1 MAITELTLDIQG
13 MTCAS
18 CVRRVEKALA
28 KVEGVSECSVNL
40 ATEQAHL
47 RIGDAPTPNDKRGLF
62 GLQMA
67 RANPQASVTT
77 SATAE
82 KAIQAV
88 LQAVQKAGYEA
99 RVHQDDKTPA
109 AATDQAGWKVAVAAL
124 LSIPLVLPMLLAP
137 VGLHAMPPAWVQF
150 LLATPVQFWLG
161 WRFYRAGWHA
171 ARSLSGNMDLLVAI
185 GTSAAYGLSLWL
197 WAPWAAAPAT
207 AHQAAHAQP
216 PQPHLYFESAA
227 VVITLVMLGKW
238 LETRAKHKTLAALEA
253 LRALR
258 PETALVMVDGQPQER
273 PLKALQR
280 GDVVMVRPGQ
290 RVSVDGEITEGRSHL
305 DESAITGES
314 LPVPREVGQRVI
326 GGTLNGEGLL
336 LVRTTAL
343 GAETALSRIVR
354 LVEQAQARKAPIQQT
369 VDRVSA
375 VFVPAVML
383 IALFTLIGWRLWA
396 PEAAWEGAIV
406 HAVAV
411 LVIAC
416 PCALGLATPATLM
429 VGTGMA
435 AQLGL
440 LVRDAQALELLRA
453 VKVVAL
459 DKTGTLTQGQP
470 RLVECVAA
478 PDRLEVGAAMALAAA
493 LQQGSE
499 HPLAKAVRD
508 SAAQQGLSVAHAS
521 ALEVVPGRGLQGTV
535 EEHSTLR
542 LGSTRWM
549 QELGID
555 LRPVQGA
562 IDAALAQGRTVSVL
576 ASDSHA
582 LAALS
587 FGDTLRP
594 EALEAV
600 ATLRA
605 LGVRCVMISGDNEA
619 AARAIAREVGIDDV
633 RAPVLPAEKAQ
644 AVQTLRSGLQPG
656 ERVAMVGDG
665 VNDAP
670 ALAAADIGLAMPG
683 TDVAMETAGVTLLR
697 PDLRLIPQ
705 GIALSRAV
713 TRKIHQNLFWAF
725 AYNVV
730 GIPLA
735 ALGFLSPVVAG
746 AAMAASS
753 VSVISN
759 ALLLRRWRP
768 PT

>member
-1 MAITELTLDIQG
+1 MAVTELTLDIQG

-28 KVEGVSECSVNL
+28 RVEGVTECSVNL

-47 RIGDAPTPNDKRGLF
+47 RWESPSEAGEPRRSPFGRHQKRSAAQAP
-62 GLQMA
+62 A
-67 RANPQASVTT
+67 EAAAQA
-77 SATAE
+77 
-82 KAIQAV
+82 I
-88 LQAVQKAGYEA
+88 QAVQKAGYEA
-99 RVHQDDKTPA
+99 HVHHEDDRPA

-124 LSIPLVLPMLLAP
+124 LSAPLVLPMLASPFGVHL
-137 VGLHAMPPAWVQF
+137 MPPSWVQF

-171 ARSLSGNMDLLVAI
+171 ARDLSGNMDLLVAL

-197 WAPWAAAPAT
+197 WAPWSAALS
-207 AHQAAHAQP
+207 AHSASHAQP
-216 PQPHLYFESAA
+216 HEPHLYFEGAA

-258 PETALVMVDGQPQER
+258 PETALVMVEGQPQER
-273 PLKALQR
+273 PLKALQL

-290 RVSVDGEITEGRSHL
+290 RVSVDGEIVEGRSHV

-314 LPVPREVGQRVI
+314 LPVPREAGQRVI

-369 VDRVSA
+369 VDKVSA
-375 VFVPAVML
+375 VFVPAVMV

-396 PEAAWEGAIV
+396 PDSAWETAIV

-435 AQLGL
+435 ARLGL
-440 LVRDAQALELLRA
+440 LVRDAQALELLRG

-470 RLVECVAA
+470 RLLGCVAV
-478 PDRLEVGAAMALAAA
+478 PGRLEAASALAWAAA

-499 HPLAKAVRD
+499 HPLARAVRE
-508 SAAQQGLSVAHAS
+508 AAQQQGLSASRATELATVA
-521 ALEVVPGRGLQGTV
+521 GRGLSGQVQSNGIL
-535 EEHSTLR
+535 H
-542 LGSTRWM
+542 LGSARWM

-555 LRPVQGA
+555 LQPVQGA
-562 IDAALAQGRTVSVL
+562 IDSALAQGRTVSIL
-576 ASDSHA
+576 ATEQHA

-594 EALEAV
+594 EAREAV
-600 ATLRA
+600 TTLKG

-644 AVQTLRSGLQPG
+644 AVQALRSGLQPG

-683 TDVAMETAGVTLLR
+683 TDVAMETAGMTLLR

-768 PT
+768 PA